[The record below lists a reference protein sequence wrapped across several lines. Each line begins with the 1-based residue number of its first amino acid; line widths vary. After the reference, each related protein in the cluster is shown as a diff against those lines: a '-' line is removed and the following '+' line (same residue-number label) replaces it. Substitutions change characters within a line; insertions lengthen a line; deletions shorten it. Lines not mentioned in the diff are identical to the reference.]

1 MRKIAIGIIAVFIV
15 QVGFQFYTVVERT
28 NSSYPQ
34 AATAVPAWEMPQQMP
49 DVETAYLESSLASIP
64 GREAVETRRNIDR
77 HPERA
82 SRPSAKPLIAQKPLF
97 PPVII
102 TIPQPTRYETAAYKR
117 DKYDIPTPRPAKL
130 SHPEREKRSLSSKA
144 LSVAKKPYD
153 LLKFVAS
160 KVL

>member
-1 MRKIAIGIIAVFIV
+1 MRKIAVGIIAVFFI
-15 QVGFQFYTVVERT
+15 QVGFQFYTVAERT

-34 AATAVPAWEMPQQMP
+34 VAAAVPSWEMPQQMP
-49 DVETAYLESSLASIP
+49 DIETAYMESSLASIP
-64 GREAVETRRNIDR
+64 AREVSETRRHIDR
-77 HPERA
+77 G
-82 SRPSAKPLIAQKPLF
+82 SAPVPVTSVKPLTAKKPLF

-102 TIPQPTRYETAAYKR
+102 TIPPPARYETAAYKP
-117 DKYDIPTPRPAKL
+117 DKYDVPTPRTAKPL
-130 SHPEREKRSLSSKA
+130 AFAHEKRSLSSKA

>member
-34 AATAVPAWEMPQQMP
+34 AATEVLAWEMPRQMP
-49 DVETAYLESSLASIP
+49 DIETAYGDSSLGSIP
-64 GREAVETRRNIDR
+64 AHEMVETRRNIDR

-82 SRPSAKPLIAQKPLF
+82 SRPSSKPLVAQKPLF

-102 TIPQPTRYETAAYKR
+102 TIPRPTRYETAAYKP
-117 DKYDIPTPRPAKL
+117 DKYEIPAPNPPKL
-130 SHPEREKRSLSSKA
+130 SPIAREKRSLSSKA